1 MATTRPCISSS
12 SRRVFMG
19 SSSIL
24 GCESRE
30 NSWAKLT
37 SSANIASVRPFFR
50 SFSSTRPAF
59 DKVMPKAMAESS
71 DKSSGHGLPIDLR
84 DEERNRE
91 TKGEEPEIAERR
103 TRDRRRRTR
112 DCGEKNQR
120 SQREEPEIAER
131 REQPE
136 IADERGENNQRSQTK
151 ENEEIADQTTRDRR
165 EKSYGRSNNQRSQR
179 EEPEL
184 MN

>member
-1 MATTRPCISSS
+1 MATMRPCISSS

-37 SSANIASVRPFFR
+37 SFANIASVQPFFR

-84 DEERNRE
+84 ELIDKELLKAIKGEYEEEKKKMKDEETFNQ
-91 TKGEEPEIAERR
+91 KSR
-103 TRDRRRRTR
+103 TI
-112 DCGEKNQR
+112 EH
-120 SQREEPEIAER
+120 
-131 REQPE
+131 
-136 IADERGENNQRSQTK
+136 
-151 ENEEIADQTTRDRR
+151 
-165 EKSYGRSNNQRSQR
+165 
-179 EEPEL
+179 
-184 MN
+184 